1 MKQIIPSF
9 ITLTGAALL
18 SIWPA
23 AVPGFQP
30 GAGANQ
36 ETSEEILSTTY
47 EEDLAAFKRLRRNL
61 FQLAAEIDARKDLF
75 GPRPMDDPALLQPE
89 TRRQIISLWYPI
101 LDNYLT
107 LDALAGKYMDF
118 PLMENKEEQK
128 RAFHLARG
136 IFLTQY
142 RAALDII
149 AELEQNP
156 AMDTILNEAN
166 APLGLPCG
174 IYAHF
179 KYQYLNV
186 IKAGRY
192 AALEAV
198 ALIYKTPAD
207 SRMAQWAAEDSR
219 VILAAGKGPGPK
231 MTFNNGIAIV
241 KRFGHTAWFPLQKG
255 VAEWM
260 GKTKVWRR
268 HHYLI
273 EPEQIRMLSGRLEP
287 GDILLERREWYLTNV
302 GIPGFWTHAALFVGS
317 PDQRKALSQDPEV
330 KQWLN
335 GQNAKSIDDLI
346 RIRYPK
352 ASAALHKPYKDGRLP
367 QVIEA
372 ISPGV
377 SLTSLHHSA
386 TCDSLAVLRPR
397 LSKTDRVAAVVR
409 AMRYYGRPYDY
420 DFDFISDGS
429 LVCTELVV
437 KSYLPGDMKQGLQL
451 PFEKVMGQ
459 MVTPANAFVQQFDT
473 TFGTP
478 AQQMDM
484 VLFLDG
490 NEKEKFAV
498 EADVEA
504 FRGSWNRPK
513 WHILVEYAPM
523 MQKPEQE

>member
-1 MKQIIPSF
+1 MKQIIPRYL
-9 ITLTGAALL
+9 TLTGAALL
-18 SIWPA
+18 SIWLA
-23 AVPGFQP
+23 AVPGIQP
-30 GAGANQ
+30 GAGADQ
-36 ETSEEILSTTY
+36 ETPEEILSITY
-47 EEDLAAFKRLRRNL
+47 EADLAAFKRLRRNL

-75 GPRPMDDPALLQPE
+75 GPRPMDDPALLQPGM
-89 TRRQIISLWYPI
+89 RRQILSLWYPI
-101 LDNYLT
+101 LDNYLA
-107 LDALAGKYMDF
+107 LDALAEKYMSF
-118 PLMENKEEQK
+118 PLMENMEKQK

-156 AMDTILNEAN
+156 AMDTILNEAD
-166 APLGLPCG
+166 APLGLPRG
-174 IYAHF
+174 VYAHF

-207 SRMAQWAAEDSR
+207 SRMAQWAEEDSR

-241 KRFGHTAWFPLQKG
+241 KRFGHTTWFPLQKG

-268 HHYLI
+268 HDYLI
-273 EPEQIRMLSGRLEP
+273 ASDQIRNLSVRLEP

-302 GIPGFWTHAALFVGS
+302 GIPGFWTHAALFIGS
-317 PDQRKALSQDPEV
+317 PDQRKALSQNTEV

-335 GQNAKSIDDLI
+335 GQNVESIDDLI
-346 RIRYPK
+346 RAHYPE
-352 ASAALHKPYKDGRLP
+352 ALAALQTPYKDGRLP

-397 LSKTDRVAAVVR
+397 LSKTDRAAAVVR

-437 KSYLPGDMKQGLQL
+437 KSYLPGDTKKGLQL
-451 PFEKVMGQ
+451 PFEKVLGQ
-459 MVTPANAFVQQFDT
+459 MVTPANAFVQQFDAA
-473 TFGTP
+473 FGTP
-478 AQQMDM
+478 AQQMDL

-490 NEKEKFAV
+490 NEKEKCAV
-498 EADVEA
+498 EADIEA

-513 WHILVEYAPM
+513 WHILVEYA
-523 MQKPEQE
+523 KAEQE

>member
-1 MKQIIPSF
+1 MKQIIPRG
-9 ITLTGAALL
+9 IPLTGSALL
-18 SIWPA
+18 FIWLL
-23 AVPGFQP
+23 AVPSIQP
-30 GAGANQ
+30 DAGANQ
-36 ETSEEILSTTY
+36 ETPEKILAATY
-47 EEDLAAFKRLRRNL
+47 KEDLAAFKRLRRNL
-61 FQLAAEIDARKDLF
+61 FQLSADIDSRKDLF
-75 GPRPMDDPALLQPE
+75 GPRPMEDPALLQPE
-89 TRRQIISLWYPI
+89 MRRQIMSLWYPI
-101 LDNYLT
+101 LDTYLA
-107 LDALAGKYMDF
+107 LDALAEKYMAF
-118 PLMENKEEQK
+118 PLIENIEEQK

-142 RAALDII
+142 RVALDII
-149 AELEQNP
+149 TELKQNP
-156 AMDTILNEAN
+156 SMDTILNEAD
-166 APLGLPCG
+166 ALMGLSPG
-174 IYAHF
+174 VYAHF
-179 KYQYLNV
+179 KYQYLNI

-198 ALIYKTPAD
+198 ALMYKTPAD
-207 SRMAQWAAEDSR
+207 ARMAQWAEEDSR

-260 GKTKVWRR
+260 GKTKVWRQ

-273 EPEQIRMLSGRLEP
+273 EPEQIRILSERLEP

-302 GIPGFWTHAALFVGS
+302 GIPGFWTHAALFIGS
-317 PDQRKALSQDPEV
+317 PDQRKALSQTPEI
-330 KQWLN
+330 KEWLS
-335 GQNAKSIDDLI
+335 GQNAESIDDLI
-346 RIRYPK
+346 RTRYPK
-352 ASAALHKPYKDGRLP
+352 ASAALHKPYKDSRLP

-377 SLTSLHHSA
+377 SLTSLHYSA

-397 LSKTDRVAAVVR
+397 LSKTDRAAAVVR
-409 AMRYYGRPYDY
+409 AMRYYSRPYDY

-437 KSYLPGDMKQGLQL
+437 KSYLPGDKKQGLQL

-478 AQQMDM
+478 AQQMDL

-490 NEKEKFAV
+490 NEKEKRAV
-498 EADVEA
+498 ESDVTA
-504 FRGSWNRPK
+504 FRKSWNRPK
-513 WHILVEYAPM
+513 WHILVDYAPM
-523 MQKPEQE
+523 LQKTEKE